1 MKNLASIILVSLF
14 TGCHSA
20 GFEPITDP
28 DVIRDAP
35 IIDVT
40 PKRPYY
46 KIYVWEDV
54 YYGHVDPEYDPN
66 EESNN

>member
-1 MKNLASIILVSLF
+1 M
-14 TGCHSA
+14 
-20 GFEPITDP
+20 TDP

-40 PKRPYY
+40 PKRPDY